1 MPPGYYYGRF
11 RLTRW
16 VAGHVGQLIVRLMG
30 GLRETFA
37 WVHQQAKMDFKPGP
51 PGVRHKRPLLEL
63 LLIVLPIGVLAAL
76 GPREWFLNWPVMFV
90 GAALLTGI
98 LMGPLTA
105 APSFLRKIAQLGVSV
120 CLLQGLVMFLDWK
133 PFMTAIGLTRRE
145 TFFLVMLAIMIW
157 FSAVLWIVFSKPK
170 RAAVG
175 GRLGQEVRHSL
186 RNQVPREALPE
197 SATAEVP
204 HLRFADVGGMEKEKE
219 QIRQLV
225 QAQLNP
231 GKYNRYGVVRNGIL
245 LHGPR
250 GSGKT
255 FLAKATAG
263 EFGLRFHSVAATELF
278 EMWIGTTGANIRNE
292 FARAGAERPVLFFID
307 EIDSLG
313 TGRQMTSGRA
323 DPGGAGR
330 EFNSMV
336 LQLTRSID
344 QYRVLPGYVL
354 MAATN
359 LLDQLD
365 ESLIRDGRFDVKIRV
380 DLPSEETRLKIFRAQ
395 LSTKPW
401 SRCDLQEF
409 AHKSPG
415 WSAARICALIDQA
428 AGFAAEEGR
437 KIEERDL
444 RRAMAEGGGK
454 DRPLFQP
461 VEWEEL
467 VVEED
472 VERELRTLIR
482 LLDDPGAVEK
492 VRVPIPTG
500 LLLLGPAGTGKTMIA
515 RLIATQTRRSFY
527 PLTAADVL
535 GGYVGDSVKRVSQVF
550 ERAKEHSPSL
560 IFLDE
565 MDGLLPRS
573 GAYLGQHDIQLVEQ
587 FMIEISNLQPQHNVF
602 LVGTTNH
609 AENID
614 PRVLRGGR
622 FSEKIEIGLPSCS
635 NRERLLRKYL
645 DGATLAPNLDIGQL
659 AERLGEL
666 APADLEAITNA
677 AKRFAFERMVDGQ
690 QLPPLAW
697 ADFEKAVVRVRGTA

>member
-1 MPPGYYYGRF
+1 MPSGYHYGRF
-11 RLTRW
+11 SLTRW
-16 VAGHVGQLIVRLMG
+16 VAGHVGQLIVRFMD

-37 WVHQQAKMDFKPGP
+37 WAYQQAKADFKPGP
-51 PGVRHKRPLLEL
+51 PGVRHRRPLLEL
-63 LLIVLPIGVLAAL
+63 LLILLPIGALLAL

-90 GAALLTGI
+90 GAAFLMGI

-105 APSFLRKIAQLGVSV
+105 APLFLRKIAQLGVSV
-120 CLLQGLVMFLDWK
+120 CLLEGLVMLLDWK
-133 PFMTAIGLTRRE
+133 PFMTAFGVTRRE
-145 TFFLVMLAIMIW
+145 TFFLVMLAILIW
-157 FSAVLWIVFSKPK
+157 FSAVLWIVFSKP
-170 RAAVG
+170 RVGVG

-186 RNQVPREALPE
+186 RNQVPCEAPPE
-197 SATAEVP
+197 SSTAEVP
-204 HLRFADVGGMEKEKE
+204 RLRFADVGGMEREKE

-231 GKYNRYGVVRNGIL
+231 DKYNRYGVVRNGIL
-245 LHGPR
+245 LHGPQ

-255 FLAKATAG
+255 FLAEATAG
-263 EFGLRFHSVAATELF
+263 EFGLNYRYLSPTELL
-278 EMWIGTTGANIRNE
+278 TTWVGETERNLRKA
-292 FARAGAERPVLFFID
+292 FAEAAAQRPALFFID
-307 EIDSLG
+307 ELDTLASKRQALG
-313 TGRQMTSGRA
+313 PAG
-323 DPGGAGR
+323 DPGGGGR
-330 EFNSMV
+330 SYNSTTN
-336 LQLTRSID
+336 QLLESIR
-344 QYRVLPGYVL
+344 QYRTLPGFLL

-359 LLDQLD
+359 LLDAID
-365 ESLIRDGRFDVKIRV
+365 PAVIREGRFDLKIRV
-380 DLPSEETRLKIFRAQ
+380 DLPDESNRLKIFEAQ
-395 LSTKPW
+395 LSRKPW
-401 SRCDLQEF
+401 RRCDLQEF
-409 AHKSPG
+409 ARKTPG

-428 AGFAAEEGR
+428 AAFAAEESR

-444 RRAMAEGGGK
+444 RRAVEEGGGK

-492 VRVPIPTG
+492 MRVPVPTG
-500 LLLLGPAGTGKTMIA
+500 LLVLGPPGTGKTMIA
-515 RLIATQTRRSFY
+515 RLIATQTHRSFY

-535 GGYVGDSVKRVSQVF
+535 GGHVGDSVKRVSQVF

-622 FSEKIEIGLPSCS
+622 FSEKIAIGLPGCS

-645 DGATLAPNLDIGQL
+645 DGTPLAPHLEIGQL

-697 ADFEKAVVRVRGTA
+697 ADFERAIVRVRGTA